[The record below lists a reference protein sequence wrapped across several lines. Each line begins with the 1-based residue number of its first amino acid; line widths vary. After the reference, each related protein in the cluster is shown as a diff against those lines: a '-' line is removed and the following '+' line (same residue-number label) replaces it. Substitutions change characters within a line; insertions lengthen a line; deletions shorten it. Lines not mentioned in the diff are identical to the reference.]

1 MVFDQSGTYLDQ
13 WGEVGV
19 GPGFFSEPVGIDVDS
34 NGNIY
39 VADTWNQRVQV
50 FDPGFDYLREWMVD
64 AWYGQSVVNKPYL
77 ALDAEDR
84 IYITDPE
91 GYRVAVYD
99 AEGTLLAT
107 FGQYGFDA
115 AAFSLPTGIAVDAQG
130 DIYVTDTDGNRVL
143 KFEPL
148 P

>member
-1 MVFDQSGTYLDQ
+1 
-13 WGEVGV
+13 
-19 GPGFFSEPVGIDVDS
+19 
-34 NGNIY
+34 
-39 VADTWNQRVQV
+39 
-50 FDPGFDYLREWMVD
+50 
-64 AWYGQSVVNKPYL
+64 
-77 ALDAEDR
+77 
-84 IYITDPE
+84 
-91 GYRVAVYD
+91 
-99 AEGTLLAT
+99 LAT